1 HHRRHR
7 DHGTTDE
14 LSDGSPLTLTRRF
27 APSLSQ
33 RERDNLEVIPSPSGR
48 GRREAPGEGR
58 RAPVTEYTLGLYPVD
73 TLETAPLQSWFV
85 FSREDASMFAVIKSG
100 GKQYR
105 VTPGQTIRLEK
116 VAGDVGSKVTL
127 SEVLLV
133 DNDGTL
139 SIGAPLV
146 ANASIE
152 ATVVENDRSKKI
164 LVFKKKRKKQY
175 RRTRGHRQDFTAVR
189 IDRITV

>member
-1 HHRRHR
+1 QT
-7 DHGTTDE
+7 GWSEMFLTTR
-14 LSDGSPLTLTRRF
+14 LRFKRLLCSVFLTHLPVRPRI
-27 APSLSQ
+27 SLVDP
-33 RERDNLEVIPSPSGR
+33 RKEP
-48 GRREAPGEGR
+48 
-58 RAPVTEYTLGLYPVD
+58 PV
-73 TLETAPLQSWFV
+73 QSWFV

-116 VAGDVGSKVTL
+116 VAGEVGSKVTL

-133 DNDGTL
+133 DNDGKL
-139 SIGAPLV
+139 SVGAPLV

-189 IDRITV
+189 IDK

>member
-1 HHRRHR
+1 
-7 DHGTTDE
+7 
-14 LSDGSPLTLTRRF
+14 
-27 APSLSQ
+27 
-33 RERDNLEVIPSPSGR
+33 
-48 GRREAPGEGR
+48 
-58 RAPVTEYTLGLYPVD
+58 
-73 TLETAPLQSWFV
+73 
-85 FSREDASMFAVIKSG
+85 MFAVIKSG

-116 VAGDVGSKVTL
+116 VAGEVGAKVTL

-133 DNDGTL
+133 DNDGNI
-139 SIGAPLV
+139 SVGAPLV

-152 ATVVENDRSKKI
+152 ATVVEHDRSKKI

-189 IDRITV
+189 IDKITV